1 MAIKSTGVSRYL
13 LGLTITTIIT
23 IRYLLGLTIT
33 TGAVV
38 SLPFLYYSD
47 TVVKKVGL
55 MLMVNNVNTDVN
67 TLYMM

>member
-1 MAIKSTGVSRYL
+1 MVIKSIDVTRY
-13 LGLTITTIIT
+13 TITTIII

-55 MLMVNNVNTDVN
+55 MLRSM
-67 TLYMM
+67 

>member
-1 MAIKSTGVSRYL
+1 MVIKSTDVTRYM
-13 LGLTITTIIT
+13 LGLTITIT

-55 MLMVNNVNTDVN
+55 MLMVNVIT
-67 TLYMM
+67 M

>member
-1 MAIKSTGVSRYL
+1 MAIKSTDVTRYL
-13 LGLTITTIIT
+13 LGLTIIT

-55 MLMVNNVNTDVN
+55 MLMANVIT
-67 TLYMM
+67 M

>member
-1 MAIKSTGVSRYL
+1 MVIKSTDVTRY
-13 LGLTITTIIT
+13 TITII

-55 MLMVNNVNTDVN
+55 MLRST
-67 TLYMM
+67 